1 MNNEPKVLPKF
12 PNMEKLYAV
21 EFIHYTN
28 CMKDVVHSEELD
40 IYLKIVGGGTFIV
53 PEKYLDYFK
62 KFGDGYKSIN
72 LVGYTPNVLIT
83 DLDTK
88 DGDEDG
94 TE

>member
-1 MNNEPKVLPKF
+1 MNNEPKVFPKF

-28 CMKDVVHSEELD
+28 SMRDVVHSEELD
-40 IYLKIVGGGTFIV
+40 IYLKLSDGNFII
-53 PEKYLDYFK
+53 PERYLNYFK
-62 KFGDGYKSIN
+62 KFGDGYKSID
-72 LVGYTPNVLIT
+72 LIGYIPDVLIL
-83 DLDTK
+83 DLEAK